1 MGKVVLLVV
10 VLGTIGAAVWGGRHL
25 MSQEEEKERSENY
38 WPARKSDFLGTIR
51 DCICWKIAQ
60 LGQRP

>member
-1 MGKVVLLVV
+1 MVEAERITFWILAGMMALAVVNILILPLKLLK
-10 VLGTIGAAVWGGRHL
+10 G
-25 MSQEEEKERSENY
+25 M
-38 WPARKSDFLGTIR
+38 DFLGTIR